1 MAEDKE
7 KDVEMTVEVGGETAI
22 PEAQAPEQDTPSQ
35 TEAVRPKEEE
45 TQPQEEEKKPKPSL
59 FQQME
64 PVSEDD
70 DAPIASLTLRQIV
83 GGDYLFAAVR
93 HHVWLILLIVF
104 ITTAYIAVRYQC
116 QQDVI
121 EVNRLEGDLVKAKYK
136 AMSSSSK
143 LTEMCRQSNVF
154 RLNQDTL
161 LKISDQPPFII
172 EVPEE

>member
-1 MAEDKE
+1 MAEDNE
-7 KDVEMTVEVGGETAI
+7 RDVEMIVEVGGETEPTP
-22 PEAQAPEQDTPSQ
+22 PEEQPRAEKSQA
-35 TEAVRPKEEE
+35 EEP
-45 TQPQEEEKKPKPSL
+45 QPRQAEKQPKPSV
-59 FQQME
+59 FQRMKQ
-64 PVSEDD
+64 VSEDD
-70 DAPIASLTLRQIV
+70 DTPIGSLTLRQIV

-93 HHVWLILLIVF
+93 HHVWLILLIVL

-116 QQDVI
+116 QQDII

-136 AMSSSSK
+136 AMSSSSN